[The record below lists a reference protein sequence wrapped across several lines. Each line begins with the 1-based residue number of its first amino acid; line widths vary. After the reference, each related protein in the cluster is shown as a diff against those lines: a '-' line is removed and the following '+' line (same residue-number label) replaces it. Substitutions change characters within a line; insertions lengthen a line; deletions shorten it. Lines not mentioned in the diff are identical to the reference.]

1 MKHLTQRELKSAGVG
16 GSRYDAKVLGAPF
29 PVFLV
34 NGFETKIDPAT
45 KKTLTEI
52 HDLPG
57 LLAAVVKARIFHEQ
71 KLAGPDLKFIRSA
84 LCVKSGVL
92 AKMIG
97 VTPEHYSRCEAGTK
111 VMSAAQ
117 EKLHT
122 GCLSFSASAARTRVL
137 AMAWRGSGRK
147 RRPLKSAMKDDVEQ
161 SSQNVLRHE
170 DRPGSLGKRQDG
182 VCLQPLPSCARRGR
196 RLARPRL
203 LQPRVLPRSAF
214 QTD

>member
-84 LCVKSGVL
+84 LCVKSGFL
-92 AKMIG
+92 ANMIG
-97 VTPEHYSRCEAGTK
+97 VTPEHYCRCEAGTK

-117 EKLHT
+117 EKLYRMFVFFCISSKDKSLCD
-122 GCLSFSASAARTRVL
+122 GVERVRTETPH
-137 AMAWRGSGRK
+137 SEK
-147 RRPLKSAMKDDVEQ
+147 AMKDELD
-161 SSQNVLRHE
+161 SLRKMFF
-170 DRPGSLGKRQDG
+170 DMKIDP
-182 VCLQPLPSCARRGR
+182 V
-196 RLARPRL
+196 
-203 LQPRVLPRSAF
+203 RSAKDEMAF
-214 QTD
+214 VFNRKPRERDEDGDWRDAA